1 MYKLLSIYFLAFFG
15 IISISKAQSIKIEQF
30 NTYFNY
36 KSDDKF
42 IQLFQEGEKGKI
54 KMNLIH
60 KYNQNKDSVVLIKL
74 NMTKNYELVDSFIV
88 YDLIKRKLIESH
100 YSDSLYAPKTQA
112 KRVYPFY
119 NLGGTLHGK
128 NTIYDYE
135 SESKNA
141 KRFIYRIENYH
152 YGVKN
157 GEFIKYFDQS
167 EQIEMIQNFKN
178 NLLDGEYILYH
189 KDGSF
194 IEKG

>member
-15 IISISKAQSIKIEQF
+15 VISVSKAQSLKIQQF

-36 KSDDKF
+36 KSEDKF
-42 IQLFQEGEKGKI
+42 IQIIQEGDKGKI

-74 NMTKNYELVDSFIV
+74 CMNKNYELVDSFLV
-88 YDLIKRKLIESH
+88 YDLLGRKLIESN
-100 YSDSLYAPKTQA
+100 YSDSLYAPKTPA
-112 KRVYPFY
+112 KRVYSFY

-141 KRFIYRIENYH
+141 K
-152 YGVKN
+152 
-157 GEFIKYFDQS
+157 Q
-167 EQIEMIQNFKN
+167 
-178 NLLDGEYILYH
+178 L
-189 KDGSF
+189 
-194 IEKG
+194 